1 MTARSEAPGSPA
13 SSPDVDVLLHD
24 RAHPFGAA
32 VAAIRAE
39 LLALPGVVESVKW
52 KAPNYALADDFATMH
67 LRRDNAVQLI
77 LHTGA
82 SPKPGHPPMDL
93 DPLPRFARW
102 ADRNRAVLTCAEPAL
117 SDPERA
123 AWRSVIARWVAQ
135 LE

>member
-1 MTARSEAPGSPA
+1 MSPRADRRDARATSPE
-13 SSPDVDVLLHD
+13 VDALLHD
-24 RAHPFGAA
+24 REHPFGPAI
-32 VAAIRAE
+32 AAIRAE

-82 SPKPGHPPMDL
+82 SPKPGHPPIVL
-93 DPLPRFARW
+93 DPLPPFARW

-117 SDPERA
+117 SGTALEE
-123 AWRSVIARWVAQ
+123 WRSVIARWVAQ
-135 LE
+135 LD